1 MSAKLFKNSLS
12 FFQTSIDKIT
22 LVLDNRHRRKQKKRK
37 VVILF
42 SDLSTCISCRL
53 SLGLLF
59 PRAWYELGYAAYK
72 LSEFPNTRAYTISP
86 SIPTSGALTA
96 KAALFPRLNEA
107 LSACV
112 VASGA
117 PLKRKACLR
126 VETRAVSCHCHKVA
140 LRMCLIA
147 RPCKRGTAE
156 ARLSRSAPETTRRC
170 KANSRDGRTE

>member
-1 MSAKLFKNSLS
+1 MVLHIKILTNMDETILYRLTECAKEQQNDSK
-12 FFQTSIDKIT
+12 TAIDT
-22 LVLDNRHRRKQKKRK
+22 EGSRRKGRVRGVQALR
-37 VVILF
+37 VPEHPSVHHLPEHP
-42 SDLSTCISCRL
+42 DLGSVDSHGCIVPEVERGIVC
-53 SLGLLF
+53 
-59 PRAWYELGYAAYK
+59 
-72 LSEFPNTRAYTISP
+72 
-86 SIPTSGALTA
+86 
-96 KAALFPRLNEA
+96 
-107 LSACV
+107 